1 MSAVPNG
8 ADTSTGTHPDLSL
21 GSFVSGPST
30 PGRPLRV
37 PSISSPAPSAGDGP
51 DTPLPRAR
59 RPRQSAPGGK
69 GAALSLRDQEKHI
82 DSLKKENFNI
92 KLRVHFLEERLAQ
105 LAPDQ
110 IDAALKQNINLKI
123 EVQQRGL
130 EIKKLKKLVLELE
143 RELERLQR
151 GSTRDHDLESRLH
164 ERERDLETQLH
175 ERERDLEM
183 QLQERE
189 HEIRELRK
197 TQVIIE
203 RSGDDSIDHR
213 YARKIEDLRAE
224 NEELRRELEQRDQL
238 LIQREDETE
247 ALADHAE
254 RLQLEI
260 EDLQRRREAESIER
274 SESRAQILDEREE
287 REAVEDDLNAIRDKL
302 AAATIELQQK
312 EDELE
317 LKNKEIDDLI
327 QEHDRVVDVVEQ
339 EWRGEVE
346 EARSQVE
353 ELRDVLAE
361 RENEARELRLNITE
375 LEANTNDL
383 HAKFEA
389 TLAHLEQE
397 AEEKDAE
404 LRAANEEIEH
414 LGKQV
419 YALEED
425 ADRIVEDH
433 ERIREEDAVE
443 RETLEALASALKDKV
458 SGLKSQLQDLQE
470 NYDQSLQD
478 IHAHRAR
485 QEELAR
491 HIEDLVVEVKREQEV
506 RESLEREFDEVEKT
520 HESELRHERRALEDK
535 DSALHSALD
544 DLSRTQSLLSQR
556 QSDLEAV
563 QNALRDM
570 EQRSKELG
578 ETHTTARFSLQL
590 EVDRLKRDVDRLEDE
605 LSRARKDVGDREGT
619 TRDREDLIHKLQLEV
634 QQLTTQLNTQ
644 TQARLNL
651 SEKLDST
658 QGSLKTAEA
667 ELFGHRTKVN
677 ELETRLSKDQRTLL
691 SAENQYRDQLTERNT
706 LLLTIYQYMDKIL
719 GVDKTPKKGNQA
731 ETKPFTNF
739 SVFHDNLIT
748 RLKALSQIQLD
759 FDKRVKEVE
768 AKFTEKLTEMRR
780 QLDTRWKQI
789 DKFESSVKAYGEAK
803 ATWRRK
809 FTAKEGEIEG
819 LKTTN
824 AELTSQIVT
833 ARRPTQGDSQEIKTL
848 LSRAVNAE
856 KRLVVVQNQLLLS
869 EEKIS
874 NINQKTSTADQKWE
888 ARVKEYEA
896 RLKAGEEKYKRERQ
910 GAKERVLELENQM
923 RSLERQNDLAQKRS
937 AQLDNVAEA
946 NRVAP
951 RSR

>member
-1 MSAVPNG
+1 MSSVPNG
-8 ADTSTGTHPDLSL
+8 ADISAGTHPDLSL

-37 PSISSPAPSAGDGP
+37 PSISSPAPSNGDGP

-59 RPRQSAPGGK
+59 RPRQSAPGGR

-197 TQVIIE
+197 AQVVIE
-203 RSGDDSIDHR
+203 RSGDDSVDLR
-213 YARKIEDLRAE
+213 YARKVEDLRAE

-238 LIQREDETE
+238 LIVREEENE
-247 ALADHAE
+247 ALADHAD
-254 RLQLEI
+254 RLQLEV
-260 EDLQRRREAESIER
+260 EDIQRRREAESIER
-274 SESRAQILDEREE
+274 SESRAQILEEREE

-327 QEHDRVVDVVEQ
+327 QEHDRVVDVVEE

-397 AEEKDAE
+397 AEEKDSE

-425 ADRIVEDH
+425 ADRMAEDH
-433 ERIREEDAVE
+433 ERQREEDAVE
-443 RETLEALASALKDKV
+443 HETLEALASALKDKV

-470 NYDQSLQD
+470 LYDQSLQD
-478 IHAHRAR
+478 MHAHRAR
-485 QEELAR
+485 QEELAN
-491 HIEDLVVEVKREQEV
+491 HIEDLVTEVKREQEA
-506 RESLEREFDEVEKT
+506 RESLEREFDNVEKT
-520 HESELRHERRALEDK
+520 HESELRRERRALEDK
-535 DSALHSALD
+535 DSALRSALD
-544 DLSRTQSLLSQR
+544 DLSRAQSLLSQR
-556 QSDLEAV
+556 QGDLEAV

-605 LSRARKDVGDREGT
+605 LSRTRKDVGDREGT
-619 TRDREDLIHKLQLEV
+619 TRDREDLVHKLQLEV

-651 SEKLDST
+651 SEKLDTT
-658 QGSLKTAEA
+658 QSSLKTTEA
-667 ELFGHRTKVN
+667 ELFGYRTRVN

-691 SAENQYRDQLTERNT
+691 STENQYRDQLTERNT

-719 GVDKTPKKGNQA
+719 GVDKTPAIKQKRSPLPISA
-731 ETKPFTNF
+731 SSTTTSSRDSKPYPRSNST
-739 SVFHDNLIT
+739 
-748 RLKALSQIQLD
+748 LK
-759 FDKRVKEVE
+759 KRVKDAEG
-768 AKFTEKLTEMRR
+768 KFTEKLAEMRR
-780 QLDTRWKQI
+780 QLDVRWKQI

-803 ATWRRK
+803 VTWRRK
-809 FTAKEGEIEG
+809 FTAREGEIEG
-819 LKTTN
+819 LKATN
-824 AELTSQIVT
+824 AELTSQLVT
-833 ARRPTQGDSQEIKTL
+833 ARRPTQGDSQETKTL

-874 NINQKTSTADQKWE
+874 NINQKTTTADQKWE
-888 ARVKEYEA
+888 ARVKEYET

-923 RSLERQNDLAQKRS
+923 RSLERQNELAQKRS

-946 NRVAP
+946 NKAP
-951 RSR
+951 SRPR

>member
-1 MSAVPNG
+1 MSSVPNG
-8 ADTSTGTHPDLSL
+8 ADISAGTHPDLSL

-37 PSISSPAPSAGDGP
+37 PSISSPAPSNGDGP

-197 TQVIIE
+197 AQVIIE
-203 RSGDDSIDHR
+203 RSEDDSIDPS

-224 NEELRRELEQRDQL
+224 NEELRHELEQRDQL
-238 LIQREDETE
+238 LIAREEENE
-247 ALADHAE
+247 ALVDHAD
-254 RLQLEI
+254 RLQLEV

-274 SESRAQILDEREE
+274 SESRAQILEEIEE
-287 REAVEDDLNAIRDKL
+287 REAVEDDLNSIRDKL

-327 QEHDRVVDVVEQ
+327 QEHDRVVDVVEE

-353 ELRDVLAE
+353 ELRD
-361 RENEARELRLNITE
+361 
-375 LEANTNDL
+375 
-383 HAKFEA
+383 
-389 TLAHLEQE
+389 
-397 AEEKDAE
+397 
-404 LRAANEEIEH
+404 
-414 LGKQV
+414 
-419 YALEED
+419 
-425 ADRIVEDH
+425 
-433 ERIREEDAVE
+433 REEDAVE
-443 RETLEALASALKDKV
+443 RETLEALASRAQISHILQQKV
-458 SGLKSQLQDLQE
+458 SGLKSQLQDIQE
-470 NYDQSLQD
+470 LYDQSLQD
-478 IHAHRAR
+478 MHAHRAR
-485 QEELAR
+485 QEELAG
-491 HIEDLVVEVKREQEV
+491 HIEDLVTQVKREQEA
-506 RESLEREFDEVEKT
+506 RESLEHEFDDVEKT
-520 HESELRHERRALEDK
+520 HESELRRERRALEDK
-535 DSALHSALD
+535 DSALRSTLD
-544 DLSRTQSLLSQR
+544 DLTHTQSLLSQR
-556 QSDLEAV
+556 QGDLEAV
-563 QNALRDM
+563 QNVLRDM

-590 EVDRLKRDVDRLEDE
+590 EVDRLKCDVDRLEDE
-605 LSRARKDVGDREGT
+605 LSQGT
-619 TRDREDLIHKLQLEV
+619 TRDHEDLIHKLQLEV
-634 QQLTTQLNTQ
+634 QQLTTQLSTQ
-644 TQARLNL
+644 TQARLSL
-651 SEKLDST
+651 SEKLDSA
-658 QGSLKTAEA
+658 QSSLKTAEA
-667 ELFGHRTKVN
+667 ESFGYRTRVN
-677 ELETRLSKDQRTLL
+677 ELEMRLSKDQRTLL

-719 GVDKTPKKGNQA
+719 GMDKTPDQA
-731 ETKPFTNF
+731 ETKPSTNF
-739 SVFHDNLIT
+739 SVFHNNLIT
-748 RLKALSQIQLD
+748 WLKALSLIQLD
-759 FDKRVKEVE
+759 FEKLVKDAEG
-768 AKFTEKLTEMRR
+768 KFTG
-780 QLDTRWKQI
+780 QLDVQWKQI
-789 DKFESSVKAYGEAK
+789 DKFESSIKVYGEAK

-819 LKTTN
+819 LKATN
-824 AELTSQIVT
+824 AALTSQLVIS
-833 ARRPTQGDSQEIKTL
+833 RRPTQGDSQETKMH
-848 LSRAVNAE
+848 LSCTVNAE
-856 KRLVVVQNQLLLS
+856 KCLVV
-869 EEKIS
+869 
-874 NINQKTSTADQKWE
+874 KWE
-888 ARVKEYEA
+888 ARVKEYET
-896 RLKAGEEKYKRERQ
+896 RLKAGEEKHKRERQ
-910 GAKERVLELENQM
+910 GAKERELELELELELENQS
-923 RSLERQNDLAQKRS
+923 RSLKHQNELAQKWS

-946 NRVAP
+946 NKGP
-951 RSR
+951 SQPQ

>member
-1 MSAVPNG
+1 MSSVPNG
-8 ADTSTGTHPDLSL
+8 ADISAGTHPDLSL

-37 PSISSPAPSAGDGP
+37 PSISSPAPSNGDGP

-130 EIKKLKKLVLELE
+130 EIKKLKKLVLELDVM
-143 RELERLQR
+143 LERLQR

-203 RSGDDSIDHR
+203 RSGDDSIDPS
-213 YARKIEDLRAE
+213 YARKVEDLRAE
-224 NEELRRELEQRDQL
+224 NEELRHELEQRDQL
-238 LIQREDETE
+238 LIAREEENE
-247 ALADHAE
+247 ALADHAD
-254 RLQLEI
+254 RLQLEV

-274 SESRAQILDEREE
+274 SESRAQIIEEREE
-287 REAVEDDLNAIRDKL
+287 REA
-302 AAATIELQQK
+302 LQQ

-327 QEHDRVVDVVEQ
+327 QEHDRVVDVVE
-339 EWRGEVE
+339 E
-346 EARSQVE
+346 EEGGSQVE

-404 LRAANEEIEH
+404 LRAANEEIEQ

-425 ADRIVEDH
+425 ADRMAEDH
-433 ERIREEDAVE
+433 ERQREDDAVE
-443 RETLEALASALKDKV
+443 RETLEALASALKDV
-458 SGLKSQLQDLQE
+458 QSLRTEIQLQDLQE
-470 NYDQSLQD
+470 LYDQSLQD
-478 IHAHRAR
+478 MHAHRAR
-485 QEELAR
+485 QEELAG
-491 HIEDLVVEVKREQEV
+491 HIEDLVTQVKSEQEA
-506 RESLEREFDEVEKT
+506 RESLEREFDD
-520 HESELRHERRALEDK
+520 SELRRERRALEDK
-535 DSALHSALD
+535 DSALRNTLD
-544 DLSRTQSLLSQR
+544 DLSRTQTLLSQR
-556 QSDLEAV
+556 QGDLEAV

-590 EVDRLKRDVDRLEDE
+590 EVDRLKQDE
-605 LSRARKDVGDREGT
+605 LSRTRKDVGDREGT
-619 TRDREDLIHKLQLEV
+619 TRDREDLIHKLRLEV

-644 TQARLNL
+644 TQARLSL
-651 SEKLDST
+651 SEKLDSA
-658 QGSLKTAEA
+658 QSSLKTAEA
-667 ELFGHRTKVN
+667 ESFGYRTRVN

-759 FDKRVKEVE
+759 FEKRL
-768 AKFTEKLTEMRR
+768 AEMRR
-780 QLDTRWKQI
+780 QLDVRWKQI

-803 ATWRRK
+803 STWRRK
-809 FTAKEGEIEG
+809 FTARKGR
-819 LKTTN
+819 LR
-824 AELTSQIVT
+824 ELTSQLVT
-833 ARRPTQGDSQEIKTL
+833 SRRPTQGDSQETKTL

-856 KRLVVVQNQLLLS
+856 KRLLLLS

-874 NINQKTSTADQKWE
+874 NINQKTTTADQKWE
-888 ARVKEYEA
+888 ARVKEYET

-923 RSLERQNDLAQKRS
+923 RSLERQNELAQKRS

-946 NRVAP
+946 NKGPSRP
-951 RSR
+951 R